1 MENEIFKV
9 KIYPSAER
17 DLREIKNYLKLL
29 K

>member
-9 KIYPSAER
+9 KIYPSAEC